1 MIIHQIVQLDMEHL
15 ALSGLSQIQEME
27 NAWRL
32 KSYQTSSKAWSAPNV
47 SFVSSKWCVSS
58 STITSSLAWISYRYT
73 CQDDH
78 CHIWKKE
85 NIIQCSKISEKI
97 CEITFH
103 KKNVCNK
110 KFNMNPAITLSKT
123 WPTQICHCTFYSIL
137 EHCETFRMKISEN
150 NIILCVPISKIF
162 LYIFFSFF

>member
-1 MIIHQIVQLDMEHL
+1 MYCVVSKNISHYSNQVKSQYFLPSSKFSKFYPTSIILKNLILLLTLQDQDQVIIHQIVQLDMEHL

-78 CHIWKKE
+78 CHIWKK
-85 NIIQCSKISEKI
+85 
-97 CEITFH
+97 
-103 KKNVCNK
+103 
-110 KFNMNPAITLSKT
+110 KT
-123 WPTQICHCTFYSIL
+123 VL
-137 EHCETFRMKISEN
+137 
-150 NIILCVPISKIF
+150 
-162 LYIFFSFF
+162 

>member
-1 MIIHQIVQLDMEHL
+1 MWFLRISPIIQIKSNLNIFFLPQNKILQILSNINYFLKKLNIITFQDQDQVIIHQIVQLDMEHL

-73 CQDDH
+73 CQEDH
-78 CHIWKKE
+78 CHIWKKKTLY
-85 NIIQCSKISEKI
+85 SALKS
-97 CEITFH
+97 
-103 KKNVCNK
+103 VK
-110 KFNMNPAITLSKT
+110 KFVKSLFTK
-123 WPTQICHCTFYSIL
+123 
-137 EHCETFRMKISEN
+137 
-150 NIILCVPISKIF
+150 
-162 LYIFFSFF
+162 

>member
-1 MIIHQIVQLDMEHL
+1 MVSKNISHYSNQVKSQYFLPSSKFSKFYLTSIILKKLNIIIFQDQDQVIIHQIVQLDMEHL

-58 STITSSLAWISYRYT
+58 STITYSLAWISYRYT

-78 CHIWKKE
+78 CHIWKKKTLY
-85 NIIQCSKISEKI
+85 SALKSV
-97 CEITFH
+97 
-103 KKNVCNK
+103 KKLLKSLFTK
-110 KFNMNPAITLSKT
+110 KECVQKKS
-123 WPTQICHCTFYSIL
+123 SIWIRL
-137 EHCETFRMKISEN
+137 
-150 NIILCVPISKIF
+150 
-162 LYIFFSFF
+162 